1 MKDRFEDIPDLSSA
15 FLNANYKNTFTR
27 RNISYE
33 GMNLLKEY
41 SWPGNVR
48 ELQNVV
54 EHAVVLGKDV
64 EVQVEDLP
72 ARFSNTDPDEVAR
85 YQSATLDIAQRAFK
99 RQYVTHVL
107 QQTEGNRS
115 RSAKVLDIQRTYLS
129 RLIKELQIDG

>member
-1 MKDRFEDIPDLSSA
+1 MFALETETAADAVVAAVKAEQSVTVIEPEAAALEA
-15 FLNANYKNTFTR
+15 ILT
-27 RNISYE
+27 
-33 GMNLLKEY
+33 Y

-115 RSAKVLDIQRTYLS
+115 RAAKVLDIQRTYLS